1 MNQNPYNP
9 PPPYGGGYGGP
20 PPGGYGYGGY
30 PPPPGGFGAPP
41 PFGAPMMPQPYEEVN
56 TTLPIV
62 LNAICLSLC
71 CMPIG
76 VIGIII
82 AVQAS
87 NAKGL
92 GDFETARNKA
102 RGATILAV
110 VTMGACAVLYT
121 LFFLLSLIGG

>member
-9 PPPYGGGYGGP
+9 PPPYGGYGGP
-20 PPGGYGYGGY
+20 APGGYGYGGGY

-41 PFGAPMMPQPYEEVN
+41 PFGPVMPQPYEEVN

-76 VIGIII
+76 VIGIVI
-82 AVQAS
+82 AIQAS
-87 NAKGL
+87 NAKGV
-92 GDFETARNKA
+92 GDYDGARRKA
-102 RGATILAV
+102 RGATILAL
-110 VTMGACAVLYT
+110 VTMGACALLYM
-121 LFFLLSLIGG
+121 LFFLASLVGG